1 MSMKSKLLACLER
14 RKKANIT
21 TQRGML
27 GFSDDE
33 KVVIQF
39 EDCLATIKFDDVYPY
54 WKSEKSPIARI
65 SNILS
70 DTTVVV
76 TGYNAGENTF
86 TLKHSELYLQ
96 EAKEIKIGSQF
107 DTVVTGMDKYNL
119 FCQLPQGNIVRVN
132 IKETGRAFISDT
144 SKLFIVGDKAKLMV
158 IDYHDEDGIMRYEGT
173 MNIPQEFNAWEG
185 KRVRVCIGS
194 SENKV
199 EGGIFASIL
208 GCGEERAGILD
219 LPDGVDIREGS
230 IIIVRIQ
237 KIAGDRIKLRLE

>member
-1 MSMKSKLLACLER
+1 MKSKLLACLER

-33 KVVIQF
+33 TVVIKF
-39 EDCLATIKFDDVYPY
+39 DDCLATIKFDDVHPY
-54 WKSEKSPIARI
+54 WRKEKLPIVRI

-70 DTTVVV
+70 DTTVMV
-76 TGYNAGENTF
+76 TGYDASNNTF
-86 TLKHSELYLQ
+86 TLEHSEMYL
-96 EAKEIKIGSQF
+96 KEEREIQIGSQF
-107 DTVVTGMDKYNL
+107 DTTVSGMDKYNL
-119 FCQLPQGNIVRVN
+119 FCQLPQGNVVRVN

-144 SKLFIVGDKAKLMV
+144 SKMFIVGDKVKLMV
-158 IDYHDEDGIMRYEGT
+158 IDYHEENGIMRYEGSLL
-173 MNIPQEFNAWEG
+173 IPGEFNAWEG

-219 LPDGVDIREGS
+219 LPDGVDIMEGS